1 MIFTGIPNIFFI
13 LDQMKKAFC
22 LGLVFLSVSTSF
34 GQKLKLVDSIS
45 IESRDSITDFEA
57 DDFHNV
63 YYIRNFTELNKI
75 DFQTKKR
82 KTYSNQTVLENLN
95 TQNILQITLKSALFN
110 LLVLDNQLN
119 QVQDLIEFPI
129 ETNFSPTLSA
139 LVDNNFLWGY
149 DPVLQRLVLWNY
161 RDKKAIRQSVILTEK
176 TGDEFYSDLIY
187 HQNKIYLI
195 GFTKILRFDEY
206 ANLETVIPFQE
217 FEQIYFQNE
226 NFYFSHKK
234 KLFRL
239 NLKSKE
245 KEEIEAPQS
254 FDYFSVNSRFLFV
267 LKGRVVYLYEFQ
279 KNL

>member
-1 MIFTGIPNIFFI
+1 
-13 LDQMKKAFC
+13 MKKAFC

-75 DFQTKKR
+75 DFQTRKR

-254 FDYFSVNSRFLFV
+254 FDYFSVNNRFLFV

>member
-1 MIFTGIPNIFFI
+1 
-13 LDQMKKAFC
+13 MKKAIGI
-22 LGLVFLSVSTSF
+22 GLIFLSVSLSF
-34 GQKLKLVDSIS
+34 GQRLQLVDSIS
-45 IESRDSITDFEA
+45 IESHDSITDFEA

-75 DFQTKKR
+75 DFQTRKR

-129 ETNFSPTLSA
+129 ETNFSPTISA

-217 FEQIYFQNE
+217 FEQIYIQNDA
-226 NFYFSHKK
+226 FYFSHKK

-239 NLKSKE
+239 NLNSKE
-245 KEEIEAPQS
+245 KEEIQVPQS

>member
-1 MIFTGIPNIFFI
+1 MKLPACISILIGFWVLPNA
-13 LDQMKKAFC
+13 QE
-22 LGLVFLSVSTSF
+22 T
-34 GQKLKLVDSIS
+34 KLVDSI
-45 IESRDSITDFEA
+45 ILDTHDSITDFEA

-63 YYIRNFTELNKI
+63 YFIRNFTELNKI
-75 DFQTKKR
+75 DFQTRKR
-82 KTYSNQTVLENLN
+82 ITFSNQTVLENLN

-139 LVDNNFLWGY
+139 LVDNNYLWGY

-195 GFTKILRFDEY
+195 GFNKILRFDEY
-206 ANLETVIPFQE
+206 ANLEAVIPFRK
-217 FEQIYFQNE
+217 FEQIYIRDSFV
-226 NFYFSHKK
+226 YFSHENQ
-234 KLFRL
+234 LFQL
-239 NLKSKE
+239 NLISKDL
-245 KEEIEAPQS
+245 KEIKLDVRP
-254 FDYFSVNSRFLFV
+254 DYFSINNRYLFV
-267 LKGRVVYLYEFQ
+267 LKGKVVYLYEFQ